1 MDPDERK
8 YKLMVKKRKM
18 ESPWYHGNSFVA
30 GIVGANAVLVIA
42 VFQTDR
48 SLFPKSCF
56 QCGKCLI
63 PRAGPFPDLRL
74 PYGAAR
80 IPGAGHITSPLLGAG
95 IFSLAGQETTSQC
108 SNDRELRPD
117 LVVLKESTLLAVE
130 PGMQAS
136 S

>member
-1 MDPDERK
+1 MDERK

-18 ESPWYHGNSFVA
+18 ESPWYHGKSFVA
-30 GIVGANAVLVIA
+30 GIVGANAVLVIE

-56 QCGKCLI
+56 QCGNCLI
-63 PRAGPFPDLRL
+63 PRAGPFTDLRL

-80 IPGAGHITSPLLGAG
+80 IPGAGHITSPLGAG
-95 IFSLAGQETTSQC
+95 IVSLAGLETTSE
-108 SNDRELRPD
+108 SLSDKRELWSD

-130 PGMQAS
+130 PGMQES